1 MAKKLF
7 DNGLFESSR
16 MILPEHRDA
25 WIRMANTKLARFK
38 PTLDDQEI
46 QRIEYEIVRSYNKRT
61 KIKLALFDSYE
72 DKEIT
77 GIVVALNTYKREI
90 KFLTAEDDWEWI
102 YIKDIIAASEE

>member
-25 WIRMANTKLARFK
+25 WIRMANTNLARFK

-46 QRIEYEIVRSYNKRT
+46 QQIEYEIVRSYNKRI
-61 KIKLALFDSYE
+61 KIKLVLFDPYE
-72 DKEIT
+72 DKEVS
-77 GIVVALNTYKREI
+77 GVVVALNTYKREL
-90 KFLTAEDDWEWI
+90 KLMTSEDDWEWI
-102 YIKDIIAASEE
+102 YIKDVISASSE